1 MTSELTRPPPGGTSN
16 PDAIRRQVLERI
28 KGFPSMPVFVSNIIA
43 LLNNPNANVS
53 QIADTVKFDP
63 GMTANILRL
72 ANSAEFGAHQRI
84 HSLKEAIVRLG
95 LKQLF
100 QMVVAFGMAD
110 KLACPLTGFDL
121 QPDELLSHSLWTALA
136 SEELCKKLNMAM
148 PDMLFTAGILH
159 DLGKLL
165 IDDFVAAREADIRQ
179 IVQAQN
185 LSFEEAESRV
195 LGIHHAETGAEV
207 LDRWHFPIPLVAVA
221 RWHHRPEA
229 AGEFRSIAS
238 IVHIADAL
246 SYAEGIGSG
255 VDGFSYKLSDSAIAH
270 LGLKTKTL
278 EYVASQTLDKMRE
291 LQDLLRQQGG

>member
-1 MTSELTRPPPGGTSN
+1 MINERTKPQPGGAST
-16 PDAIRRQVLERI
+16 PEETRRQIVDRI
-28 KGFPSMPVFVSNIIA
+28 KGFPAMPVFVSNIID
-43 LLNNPNANVS
+43 LLNNPRANVS

-100 QMVVAFGMAD
+100 QMVVAFGMAT
-110 KLACPLTGFDL
+110 KLASPLRGYEL
-121 QPDELLSHSLWTALA
+121 QPEELLSQSLWAALA
-136 SEELCKKLNMAM
+136 SEEFCKTLNLEM

-165 IDDFVAAREADIRQ
+165 IDDFVEARRADIQQVVRTQ
-179 IVQAQN
+179 G
-185 LSFEEAESRV
+185 LSFEEAETKV
-195 LGIHHAETGAEV
+195 LGLNHAEAGAEV
-207 LDRWHFPIPLVAVA
+207 LDRWHFPKALIAVA

>member
-1 MTSELTRPPPGGTSN
+1 MINERTKPQPGGAST
-16 PDAIRRQVLERI
+16 PEETRRQIADRI
-28 KGFPSMPVFVSNIIA
+28 KGFPAMPVFVANIID
-43 LLNNPNANVS
+43 LLNNPLANVT
-53 QIADTVKFDP
+53 QNAETVKFDP

-100 QMVVAFGMAD
+100 QMVVAFGMAT
-110 KLACPLTGFDL
+110 KLASPLRGYDL
-121 QPDELLSHSLWTALA
+121 QPEELLSHSLWAALA
-136 SEELCKKLNMAM
+136 SEEFCKKLNLEM

-165 IDDFVAAREADIRQ
+165 IDDFVEARKADIQ
-179 IVQAQN
+179 QVVLAKG
-185 LSFEEAESRV
+185 LSFEEAETHV
-195 LGIHHAETGAEV
+195 LGINHAEAGAEV
-207 LDRWHFPIPLVAVA
+207 LDRWHFPKALIAVA

-238 IVHIADAL
+238 IVHIADVL
-246 SYAEGIGSG
+246 SYAEGVGSG
-255 VDGFSYKLSDSAIAH
+255 IDGFSYKLSDSAIAH
-270 LGLKTKTL
+270 LGLKTKSL
-278 EYVASQTLDKMRE
+278 EYVASQTLDKTRE